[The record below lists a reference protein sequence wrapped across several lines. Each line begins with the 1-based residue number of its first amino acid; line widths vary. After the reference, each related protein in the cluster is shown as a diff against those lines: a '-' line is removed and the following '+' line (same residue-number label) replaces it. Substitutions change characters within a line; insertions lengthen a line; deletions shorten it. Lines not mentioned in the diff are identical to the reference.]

1 MTETDIS
8 KLGFNPFDK
17 IGREWFLIAA
27 GDRDGYNM
35 MTASWGFMGVMWG
48 KPSVQIVVRPTRYT
62 YDFLNKHDIF
72 TLSWFDEKYR
82 DALSFCGSN
91 SGRDV
96 DKTEKTGLTPVFT
109 DGSVAFEES
118 SLTLVC
124 RKVFTMP
131 MDKNGLDESVD
142 AKWNSKDPIHCEFIG
157 EIIKV
162 YEG

>member
-1 MTETDIS
+1 MIETDINT
-8 KLGFNPFDK
+8 LDFNPFDK

-62 YDFLNKHDIF
+62 YDFLNKHEIF

-82 DALSFCGSN
+82 GALSFCGSN

-96 DKTEKTGLTPVFT
+96 NKTEKTGLTPVFT
-109 DGSVAFEES
+109 DGGVAFEES

-131 MDKNGLDESVD
+131 MDKNGLDKSVD
-142 AKWNSKDPIHCEFIG
+142 AKWNSTDPIHCEFIG

-162 YEG
+162 YKG